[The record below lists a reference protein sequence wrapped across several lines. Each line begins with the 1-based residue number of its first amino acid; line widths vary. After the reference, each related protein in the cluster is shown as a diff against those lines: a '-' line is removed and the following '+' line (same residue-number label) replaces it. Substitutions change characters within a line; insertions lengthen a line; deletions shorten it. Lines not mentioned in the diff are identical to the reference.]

1 MADNITFEQLQE
13 FAERADERLDRL
25 ELNLEKGQDMT
36 ISKSGWTSDSGDENF
51 PYQYVLSVEGVTA
64 ASRAN
69 AVLDDGSVVVASA
82 CGMCAACNTADGTV
96 VFKSYTVPTADLTG
110 KLYIKKKQAATSG
123 T

>member
-36 ISKSGWTSDSGDENF
+36 ISKSGWTNDSGDENF
-51 PYQYVLSVEGVTA
+51 PYQYVLSVEGVTT
-64 ASRAN
+64 ASRAD
-69 AVLDDGSVVVASA
+69 AVLDAGSIVVASA
-82 CGMCAACNTADGTV
+82 CGMCAACDTADGTV

-110 KLYIKKKQAATSG
+110 KLYIKKQAATSG